1 MEKTIFAAL
10 AITMSLLSLTS
21 CNDDELEVSDANIL
35 GTWVED
41 YSDYP
46 YFASESRLT
55 WSFGNDGYA
64 AIHIYDV
71 FAGDSDY
78 TKTYRIGLFGENVI
92 SFNHVMSDYSSEDYT
107 IKKLTKNEMEWQR
120 VGTTFS
126 KGTVG
131 SDFRHFVRS
140 ESVAQ

>member
-1 MEKTIFAAL
+1 MKKTIFTTL
-10 AITMSLLSLTS
+10 AIAISLLLLAS
-21 CNDDELEVSDANIL
+21 CDDDELEVSDANIL
-35 GTWVED
+35 GSWVED

-46 YFASESRLT
+46 YYISEGRLT
-55 WSFGNDGYA
+55 WSFGNDGFA

-71 FAGDSDY
+71 FAGDYDNF
-78 TKTYRIGLFGENVI
+78 KTYKIGLLGKNVI
-92 SFNHVMSDYSSEDYT
+92 SLDNVTSDYSGEDYT
-107 IKKLTKNEMEWQR
+107 IKKLTKNEMEWER

-140 ESVAQ
+140 GSDAQ